1 VPLSATA
8 CSPSFIEGHTIQPW
22 RFLGALNRV
31 YVLLVLL
38 NSLVALSGYLTFG
51 ALAEPPV
58 LENLPHAVGLS
69 FGKLAAAI
77 KLVVVVHLMAN
88 LPLLL
93 MVVARELEAI
103 VGLEEE
109 DRMLRRALD
118 EETAA
123 ASVARRDAA
132 FSDTSLCLSPPGTP
146 AHAGLGA
153 SLLADVPECRTPTT
167 TGTPSTGRPSALGF
181 APSEPFTVGYSQFTN
196 DGLVRGSTACTTD
209 ALISSPRDRHLVISS
224 PRDRHLSA
232 GYTSPRRGGR
242 PSMSTMSTVLEAP
255 CSDLGSA
262 LSYGVGAGG
271 GGACGRGASAVGGVD
286 GSGGSSGG
294 GSGGGGSGGGS
305 GGLLSGF
312 GLRSPSTPRSRPLLH
327 TPLHTPSGPTPL
339 RSPLVISPSAS
350 VVMLS
355 TAQEPS
361 YYVVRRSGSGFV
373 PLGAQ
378 GCRLWLLRAGCR
390 TLLVLATSQIAIW
403 VPYFA
408 QVVCLVGASGVSM
421 MAYIMPVLIGWKLRG
436 ESMGPIEKAWG
447 GLILLLGVVS
457 GIAGTTFSLWSLV
470 HKLACAAKGE
480 DCGEEVSVVPH
491 HLLSGTAWQ

>member
-1 VPLSATA
+1 MV
-8 CSPSFIEGHTIQPW
+8 EGHSIQPW

-31 YVLLVLL
+31 YVLLVPL

-69 FGKLAAAI
+69 LGKLAAAI

-109 DRMLRRALD
+109 DRVLRRALD

-146 AHAGLGA
+146 GHAGLGA

-224 PRDRHLSA
+224 PRDRHLGA

-255 CSDLGSA
+255 CSDPGSA

-271 GGACGRGASAVGGVD
+271 RGACAVGGVD
-286 GSGGSSGG
+286 GRG
-294 GSGGGGSGGGS
+294 GGGGSGSGSGS

-361 YYVVRRSGSGFV
+361 YYAVRRSGSGFV

-470 HKLACAAKGE
+470 HKLACSAKGE
-480 DCGEEVSVVPH
+480 DCGEEGSGVPH
-491 HLLSGTAWQ
+491 HLPYPATWQ

>member
-1 VPLSATA
+1 MFAFLSV
-8 CSPSFIEGHTIQPW
+8 EGHTIQPW
-22 RFLGALNRV
+22 RFLGSLNRV
-31 YVLLVLL
+31 YGVLVPL

-77 KLVVVVHLMAN
+77 KLLVVVHLMAN
-88 LPLLL
+88 LPMLL
-93 MVVARELEAI
+93 MVVAREFEAF
-103 VGLEEE
+103 VGLEEQE
-109 DRMLRRALD
+109 RVLRRALD

-146 AHAGLGA
+146 GHAGLGA

-167 TGTPSTGRPSALGF
+167 TCTPSTGRPSALGF
-181 APSEPFTVGYSQFTN
+181 APSGPFTVDYSQITN

-209 ALISSPRDRHLVISS
+209 VLISSPRDCHLG
-224 PRDRHLSA
+224 A

-255 CSDLGSA
+255 CSDPGSA
-262 LSYGVGAGG
+262 LSCGVGAGG
-271 GGACGRGASAVGGVD
+271 GVAGGRGAGAVGGVD
-286 GSGGSSGG
+286 GSGG
-294 GSGGGGSGGGS
+294 GSDGGSGGGS
-305 GGLLSGF
+305 GGLLSGL
-312 GLRSPSTPRSRPLLH
+312 GLRSPSTPRSSRCSPRPLLH
-327 TPLHTPSGPTPL
+327 TPLHTPSGQMPL

-361 YYVVRRSGSGFV
+361 YYAVRRSGSGFV
-373 PLGAQ
+373 PLDAQ

-436 ESMGPIEKAWG
+436 ESMGPLEKAWG

-457 GIAGTTFSLWSLV
+457 GIAGTTFSLWTLV

-480 DCGEEVSVVPH
+480 DCGVEVSGVPH
-491 HLLSGTAWQ
+491 HLPWAWQ